1 MSVLDEDKNILSGS
15 DSQLVERSLSA
26 PAVHSSNPVILLTVN
41 CVQNMKI
48 KKKRPVETQFLQKE
62 SSQIK
67 Y

>member
-26 PAVHSSNPVILLTVN
+26 PAVHSSNLVILLTVN
-41 CVQNMKI
+41 CVQNKKI
-48 KKKRPVETQFLQKE
+48 KKKRRVETQ